1 MSESH
6 TQPLDQSPR
15 GKYRHYKGGLY
26 EVLHIVRHSET
37 MEAQVVYQQLDKPTG
52 WWTRPYDMFFG
63 DVTVDGVTRRRF
75 ARVEDPA

>member
-1 MSESH
+1 MNKPH
-6 TQPLDQSPR
+6 TLPLDQSQR

-37 MEAQVVYQQLDKPTG
+37 MEEQVVYVQLDKPTG

-63 DVTVDGVTRRRF
+63 EVTVEGVAQPRF
-75 ARVEDPA
+75 TKIDT